1 MGQRKVSGS
10 NSTGT
15 TSTPAPS
22 LTDAGFVAP
31 AESDMLDG
39 VIADLNSAFGGVLNA
54 ALSTPQGQLAT
65 TLTAI
70 LGDAYDQFLALANGV
85 DPAFASGRMQD
96 AIGKLYFMSRRG
108 ATATVVT
115 VVCTGSAGAVVPEGT
130 LIQDS
135 SGNYYAADG
144 AITIGALGAG
154 TGMFSCTVAGPVQ
167 CPANTV
173 SVYQSVTG
181 LSSVANPAAG
191 VTGSEQ
197 EDRIAFEVRREES
210 VARNAI
216 GSLNAISGEV
226 QAVDG
231 VTDAYITDNG
241 TASAVT
247 TGGVSIA
254 AHSLYVCVNGGTDED
269 VALAIL
275 RKKAPGCGYTGTTS
289 VTVSDPNSDY
299 STPPTYTVQF
309 TRAVATPVFFAVT
322 LKSSSAVPS
331 TAAQEV
337 QNAIISAFNGN
348 DGGSRAR
355 IGGLLFASRFYA
367 TVAALGTWV
376 QIVEITIGT
385 SANPTGFTAQ
395 MQIDQIP
402 TIDASNIAVTIS

>member
-1 MGQRKVSGS
+1 MSGS

-15 TSTPAPS
+15 TSVPAPS

-31 AESDMLDG
+31 AESDMLSGALSD
-39 VIADLNSAFGGVLNA
+39 ISAAFGNSLNT

-65 TLTAI
+65 TLAAI
-70 LGDAYDQFLALANGV
+70 LGDAYDQILAVFNGV
-85 DPAFASGRMQD
+85 DPARASGRMQD
-96 AIGKLYFMSRRG
+96 AIGRLYFMSRRG

-130 LIQDS
+130 LIQDA

-144 AITIGALGAG
+144 AITIGALGTG
-154 TGMFSCTVAGPVQ
+154 TGTFSCTVKGEID
-167 CPANTV
+167 CPANSV

-197 EDRIAFEVRREES
+197 EGRIDFETRREES
-210 VARNAI
+210 VARNAM
-216 GSLNAISGEV
+216 GSLNALSGEV
-226 QAVDG
+226 QAVSG
-231 VTDAYITDNG
+231 VTDAYVTDNG

-247 TGGVSIA
+247 VGGVTIA
-254 AHSLYVCVNGGTDED
+254 AHSLYVCVNGGADTD
-269 VALAIL
+269 VARAIL
-275 RKKAPGCGYTGTTS
+275 RKKAPGCGYTGSTS

-299 STPPTYTVQF
+299 STPPNYTVQF
-309 TRAVATPVFFAVT
+309 TRATATPVYFLVT

-337 QNAIISAFNGN
+337 QSAIISAFNGD

-355 IGGLLFASRFYA
+355 IGGLLFASRFYSA
-367 TVAALGTWV
+367 VASLGVWV
-376 QIVEITIGT
+376 QIVEITIDT

-395 MQIDQIP
+395 MQINQIP
-402 TIDASNIAVTIS
+402 TIDASDIVVTIS